1 MLVKSYGLHSF
12 QHVPINCLIVQVTE
26 GALVGGS
33 IFPGHERIAHTTA
46 ICVARGKSVRRLS
59 NNK

>member
-12 QHVPINCLIVQVTE
+12 QHVPIVQVTE

-46 ICVARGKSVRRLS
+46 ICVARGKSVRRLLII
-59 NNK
+59 NEF